1 MTAHQKAIVLANRAI
16 ESPSILNELSE
27 ETHFKFVMGIAV
39 FDIELAKEVEA
50 LRPFTTSQNK
60 ILFWEAVGI
69 LMPQESLS

>member
-1 MTAHQKAIVLANRAI
+1 MRAHQKAIELANRAI
-16 ESPSILNELSE
+16 GNPSLLNQLPE
-27 ETHFKFVMGIAV
+27 ETYFKFVMGIAV

-69 LMPQESLS
+69 LMPQESFS